1 MSRLQL
7 LILWVLALV
16 AGLIVFSFKGKNR
29 ESLSSETNLKQGDT
43 VVSTS
48 DLRSYGGLNYA
59 NDENETTL
67 INKAESWLV
76 AEKDDYPVNLVT
88 LGSAF
93 DTVRDLKIVQ
103 GLPAEPKHWDRF
115 GLNPDAEDAADRPR
129 QLNLLAKD
137 GTVSKTIFIG
147 KERESTG
154 GQNTSGGRFVRF
166 SDDDSG
172 VYIVQQAF
180 TGLNADPE
188 SWIDK
193 KLPKIEGIL
202 SIATKPKNEL
212 FEPWTVTRK
221 TAIAEFELEGLKDGH
236 ETNPTAVAPL
246 KNFLIASSFTSLLS
260 AEEVEKR
267 AEPKDAREITIKT
280 ASGISYLFT
289 IVPEKKDAP
298 VDDKEDDKKEKT
310 DERNYIISFK
320 LLTGPSDPA
329 KPADD
334 ASEAD
339 KAGYQALFANK
350 RVSEARYQ
358 EHKVYEG
365 RQFLVSNFVVNA
377 LLKNRYKMHK
387 SKAAPKPAAVSNPV
401 TIPGATIPGATR
413 PNSTPPGP
421 GIPTGNPTK
430 DNANVRKRIEAVT
443 PPIAIP
449 QMPKKEAPKPAD
461 LPKVEIEKALKDAL
475 EKKEPVEEPVGE

>member
-1 MSRLQL
+1 M
-7 LILWVLALV
+7 
-16 AGLIVFSFKGKNR
+16 
-29 ESLSSETNLKQGDT
+29 
-43 VVSTS
+43 
-48 DLRSYGGLNYA
+48 
-59 NDENETTL
+59 
-67 INKAESWLV
+67 
-76 AEKDDYPVNLVT
+76 
-88 LGSAF
+88 
-93 DTVRDLKIVQ
+93 
-103 GLPAEPKHWDRF
+103 
-115 GLNPDAEDAADRPR
+115 
-129 QLNLLAKD
+129 
-137 GTVSKTIFIG
+137 
-147 KERESTG
+147 
-154 GQNTSGGRFVRF
+154 RF